1 MAKNWRQEN
10 EAYMASMATREGFEK
25 WDDGLYCRY
34 LVKAE
39 CDPDA
44 RTPKK
49 DSVVTCHYT
58 GRLIN
63 GRVFDDSRKNSVPV
77 AFRVREL
84 IPGFQNTLRE
94 MHVGDKVE
102 ACMSWKM
109 GYGKLACGSDI
120 PGYSTLIFEVEL
132 ISIY

>member
-1 MAKNWRQEN
+1 MSWRTDN
-10 EAYMASMATREGFEK
+10 EKYMAAMATNADYEK

-34 LVKAE
+34 LVKADAE
-39 CDPDA
+39 PDA
-44 RTPKK
+44 RTPRK

-63 GRVFDDSRKNSVPV
+63 GRIFDDSRKTNVPV
-77 AFRVREL
+77 AFRLREL

-102 ACMSWKM
+102 AVMSWKM
-109 GYGKLACGSDI
+109 GYGKMACGSDI

-132 ISIY
+132 CSIY